1 MDPFTAAA
9 LTTAVTATVS
19 LLVENLSHLIS
30 YNWKLYTGLKKS
42 CEDLYD
48 EVKRLNAFLVDNA
61 NQRSNSTQWDVL
73 VDKIRRTV
81 YKAED
86 VVDKLL
92 IQGKLDQESN
102 IAKKMFH
109 KTYKNRNFTE
119 EINEILVEVRKIL
132 EENQHLFEANPTIDH
147 HQPEKVVQE
156 EQVRL

>member
-1 MDPFTAAA
+1 MDPFSAVA
-9 LTTAVTATVS
+9 LTTAVTATVN
-19 LLVENLSHLIS
+19 LLVENLSQLIS

-42 CEDLYD
+42 CEDLFD

-61 NQRSNSTQWDVL
+61 NKRSNSTQWDVL

-92 IQGKLDQESN
+92 IQGKLDQENS
-102 IAKKMFH
+102 IAKRWFH
-109 KTYKNRNFTE
+109 KTYKNRNFTQ
-119 EINEILVEVRKIL
+119 EINEILEEVRTIL
-132 EENQHLFEANPTIDH
+132 EENQNLFEASPTIDH
-147 HQPEKVVQE
+147 QQEKVVQE